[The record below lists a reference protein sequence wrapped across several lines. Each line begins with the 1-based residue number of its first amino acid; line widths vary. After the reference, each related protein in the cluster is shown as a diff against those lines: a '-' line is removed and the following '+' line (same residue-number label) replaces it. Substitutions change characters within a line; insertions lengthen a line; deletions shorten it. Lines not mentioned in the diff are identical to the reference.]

1 MAIKFLKEAISTAR
15 LSPGPDVIPSSQETK
30 KFAEMY
36 VDYKVNGAKAQYNH
50 LPWNF
55 VRVTKDSAKKMHRFI
70 LGVIVGWSDLTTPLS
85 QALLKDGY
93 TKDEIKACLSY
104 VASLANFNWIIEE
117 LNNNIKSASATYGSI
132 SGGPNTTEA
141 LEEDIEKHDEL
152 NPKLFDGDK
161 LKPEVRE
168 KMLAIVDEFT
178 AGLEEKQ
185 IGLEIEDILFLGSNA
200 SYNYTKDSDIDLH
213 IVVNAEKLDCSKEIA
228 DALYGAFR
236 TIFNKN
242 IEIDFYGIPVELY
255 VEFTDSN
262 RVSNGIYSVQNDEWI
277 KEPVAQDIPEV
288 DMDAFKADYET
299 WEAKCKDI
307 KENAKNESS
316 VTSQDIETLI
326 NDIYEQRKQG
336 LTEGEYSI
344 GNLIFKELRNVG
356 LLDELKELK
365 NEVRGKE
372 LSLKESVRKRIS
384 FKK

>member
-1 MAIKFLKEAISTAR
+1 MAIKFLKEAINTAK

-36 VDYKVNGAKAQYNH
+36 VDYLLNGSKAQYNH

-70 LGVIVGWSDLTTPLS
+70 LGVIAGWSDLTTPLS

-93 TKDEIKACLSY
+93 TKDEVKACLSY
-104 VASLANFNWIIEE
+104 VVSLANFNWIVEE
-117 LNNNIKSASATYGSI
+117 LNNNIKSASATYGSV
-132 SGGPNTTEA
+132 SSGPNTTEA

-161 LKPEVRE
+161 LKPEVQE
-168 KMLAIVDEFT
+168 KMLAIVDEFISV
-178 AGLEEKQ
+178 LEEKQ
-185 IGLEIEDILFLGSNA
+185 ITLEIEDILFLGSNA

-213 IVVNAEKLDCSKEIA
+213 IIANADSLDCPKEIT

-242 IEIDFYGIPVELY
+242 LEIDFYGIPVELY
-255 VEFTDSN
+255 VEFSDSA
-262 RVSNGIYSVQNDEWI
+262 RVSNGIYSVLNDEWI
-277 KEPVAQDIPEV
+277 KEPEQQDIPEI
-288 DMDAFKADYET
+288 DMDAFKAEYDI
-299 WEAKCKDI
+299 WEAKCKDL
-307 KENAKNESS
+307 KEKAKKDTS
-316 VTSQDIETLI
+316 VTSEDIETLI
-326 NDIYEQRKQG
+326 NEIYEQRKQG

-356 LLDELKELK
+356 LLDELKDLK
-365 NEVRGKE
+365 NEVKGKE
-372 LSLKESVRKRIS
+372 LSLKESVRKRIK
-384 FKK
+384 FKI

>member
-1 MAIKFLKEAISTAR
+1 MAIRFIKEAV
-15 LSPGPDVIPSSQETK
+15 SPKITYLREAVPNSYKDIL

-36 VDYKVNGAKAQYNH
+36 VDYTINGKKAAYNH

-55 VRVTKDSAKKMHRFI
+55 VRVVKDSEKKIQRY
-70 LGVIVGWSDLTTPLS
+70 LL
-85 QALLKDGY
+85 ALMVDWQELIRLLVPALKQDGY
-93 TKDEIKACLSY
+93 TKQDIQTIMDHIAKLP
-104 VASLANFNWIIEE
+104 NFNSIIEE
-117 LNNNIKSASATYGSI
+117 LNRALDEARQKYEGNGAV
-132 SGGPNTTEA
+132 TEDLE
-141 LEEDIEKHDEL
+141 LEEDIEKHEEL
-152 NPKLFDGDK
+152 NPKLFNGNK
-161 LKPEVRE
+161 LKPEVKE

-178 AGLEEKQ
+178 TGLEEKQ

-213 IVVNAEKLDCSKEIA
+213 IVVSADKLDCSKEIA

-262 RVSNGIYSVQNDEWI
+262 RVSNGIYSVQNDEWV
-277 KEPVAQDIPEV
+277 KEPVAQDIPEI
-288 DMDAFKADYET
+288 DMDAFKAEYET

-307 KENAKNESS
+307 KENAKKDTS